1 MDGPSR
7 SGGLRQSRRSR
18 SQRDRERRRR
28 RTDLGASSPSSG
40 SEQERCRDSLL
51 GASGGECRPVFPG
64 ARHRPPR
71 RRKRESVSCEE
82 DIIDGFAIASFI
94 SLEALEMDCSLKPP
108 ERAGMLMGRGSKR
121 KRGLDENGGP
131 LTEPEE
137 GAPATYTTSSWEKR
151 RNEKKKREAKVSGN
165 TMETGYICDAE
176 SESGDKASDN
186 DMEPTFIVSTR
197 EVSSNPVSM
206 ASTVSNG
213 CALLPSNSGPARL
226 SVTPRVSGL
235 ERSQERSLELPYPEA
250 TSTSSSLLLPR
261 SPASVSTS
269 LAEQN
274 GNAALHHRH
283 DCSPPQHKPKSFLS
297 IPGRPH
303 GVYIN
308 NRNSTSVKTTSSSA
322 SSSSIRP
329 STPSTSISAVR
340 GPSGPSGVLR
350 PSSRP
355 SPGALFTPPP
365 VLPPPP
371 PLLQVSP
378 RSSGDSELL
387 RQDMNP
393 HFLAQS
399 TEREGRASGSSA
411 GVSASSASGGAS
423 VSSSSSGSSS
433 RPVQAQTSIPPLA
446 YQFHQHNHQHQHTH
460 THQHF
465 LHPPAAAP
473 PMVRRPQVPVTHF
486 RFEKF
491 TGKIDGLFRHPF
503 FPQYPPPVPG
513 IQPVLPPTGPFSS
526 LQGAFQ
532 PKGTAPDMPARLGVV
547 PSHLQ
552 PKDPRITDPFAPSLK
567 VSSKPGKW
575 CAMHVRVAWM
585 ILRHQEKVKLM
596 QADPQKLELRN
607 DLLSRLPGPGGIGG
621 LGSLGALGGPLP
633 PSHDL
638 TRPGSLFAAASGV
651 NPSTTS
657 FIPPSTPHSSFLT
670 PATHLDPYGRSS
682 PFPPLGALGAGAF
695 GGLGS
700 PSLGASSVFGH
711 KAESSASAVGGL
723 GNPHDPWNRL
733 HVAPPFPSGPSWAK
747 GLEKRDERDRG
758 KDMGGRELTQIKDEK
773 DRDSLLYGR
782 QPVRMSP
789 GALKHRSSTPSS
801 HMNGLG
807 PLSVVAAQSD
817 GQNRE
822 RDRDRERERERD
834 RESDKRQH
842 SSSRVPASTSSA
854 PDRPRSSTSS
864 VLATP
869 PPNAP
874 SASSPLDLFGRQAHA
889 LSSEP
894 SHPSQRES
902 SGPASSSSSVSSLS
916 GKKPD
921 RTATPVSKPPTSLP
935 PGLLH
940 PPVKVKEERK
950 EEPEPVPISLPHPA
964 VPPHSF
970 ERPNSRHTHHP
981 STPSS
986 TLPLAPT
993 SGVPLPPPTPHPT
1006 HHHLPLL
1013 DRSRL
1018 AIEAYLGGAGG
1029 SAGLVVGGPPDRF
1042 AAHPHTPPQ
1051 GHSQA
1056 PHSFPW
1062 DPWRE
1067 LAAQQQQQQR
1077 REILAQRPDPH
1088 LALRTDPHL
1097 SRLLQHQHARYLEAE
1112 RAAAVAAA
1120 VAVGPHH
1127 PAAPTSTSS
1136 ASSSVTR
1143 PEFGLMSHPFDRPPQ
1158 VGGPGGGLLDEE
1170 QRAQILREDFERARY
1185 FGMHPHLSTPHL
1197 PSPSHA
1203 AHLDQLHAGLLSHT
1217 QLHPPG
1223 GSTPSHHPSLYS
1235 RLGPLHPHS
1244 HVPNGIL
1251 SKTPSLVGP
1260 LSVGAPPPLIPS
1272 VTRASTPPRSS
1283 RLGGAGD
1290 LALFSSH
1297 KDGESR

>member
-28 RTDLGASSPSSG
+28 ADLGASSPSSG
-40 SEQERCRDSLL
+40 SDQELGRGDSFL
-51 GASGGECRPVFPG
+51 GANGGEGRPVFPG

-94 SLEALEMDCSLKPP
+94 SLEALEMDCSLKLP
-108 ERAGMLMGRGSKR
+108 ERAGMFLGRGSKR

-131 LTEPEE
+131 LSEPEE
-137 GAPATYTTSSWEKR
+137 GAPATYTNSSS
-151 RNEKKKREAKVSGN
+151 RNDKKKRDAKVSGN
-165 TMETGYICDAE
+165 LMETGYICDAE

-197 EVSSNPVSM
+197 EVLSNPVSL

-213 CALLPSNSGPARL
+213 CTLLPSNSGPCRL
-226 SVTPRVSGL
+226 AVTPRVSGL
-235 ERSQERSLELPYPEA
+235 QRSQERSLELPYPEP

-261 SPASVSTS
+261 SSASVSTS
-269 LAEQN
+269 LVEQN
-274 GNAALHHRH
+274 GNGSLHHRL
-283 DCSPPQHKPKSFLS
+283 DSPPQHKPKSFLS
-297 IPGRPH
+297 FPGRTQT
-303 GVYIN
+303 VYGMGLN
-308 NRNSTSVKTTSSSA
+308 NRNSTSVKPPSSSA

-329 STPSTSISAVR
+329 PTPSTSVSASH
-340 GPSGPSGVLR
+340 GPSGAGVLR

-365 VLPPPP
+365 GLPPPP
-371 PLLQVSP
+371 PLMQASP
-378 RSSGDSELL
+378 RSADQAL
-387 RQDMNP
+387 NP
-393 HFLAQS
+393 HFQS
-399 TEREGRASGSSA
+399 ADRDGRTSGSSA
-411 GVSASSASGGAS
+411 GVSASSASAGAT

-433 RPVQAQTSIPPLA
+433 RAVQAQTNMPPMA

-465 LHPPAAAP
+465 LHPPAPAP
-473 PMVRRPQVPVTHF
+473 PM
-486 RFEKF
+486 FEKY
-491 TGKIDGLFRHPF
+491 TGKIDGLFRHSF
-503 FPQYPPPVPG
+503 FPQYPPPVAG

-526 LQGAFQ
+526 MQGAFQ
-532 PKGTAPDMPARLGVV
+532 PKGPAPDMTARLGVV
-547 PSHLQ
+547 PPHLQ

-567 VSSKPGKW
+567 VSNKPGKW

-596 QADPQKLELRN
+596 QADPQKLDFRN
-607 DLLSRLPGPGGIGG
+607 DLMPRLPGPGGMGGIGG
-621 LGSLGALGGPLP
+621 LAGLGGPLP
-633 PSHDL
+633 PTHDL

-651 NPSTTS
+651 NPSSTS

-670 PATHLDPYGRSS
+670 PATHLDQYGRSP
-682 PFPPLGALGAGAF
+682 PFPPLGALGTGAF

-711 KAESSASAVGGL
+711 KAESSTNAVGPL

-733 HVAPPFPSGPSWAK
+733 HVAPPPFPSGPSWAK
-747 GLEKRDERDRG
+747 GLEKRDERDRM
-758 KDMGGRELTQIKDEK
+758 KEMERRELTHIKDEK

-789 GALKHRSSTPSS
+789 SALKHRSNTPSS

-807 PLSVVAAQSD
+807 PLSGVAGQSD
-817 GQNRE
+817 GQN
-822 RDRDRERERERD
+822 RERERERD
-834 RESDKRQH
+834 RERERERESEKRQH
-842 SSSRVPASTSSA
+842 SGLSSRAPASTSSA

-869 PPNAP
+869 PPRAP
-874 SASSPLDLFGRQAHA
+874 SASSPLDLFARQPHG
-889 LSSEP
+889 LSSENP
-894 SHPSQRES
+894 HSTQRES
-902 SGPASSSSSVSSLS
+902 SGPSSSSSSVNSLS
-916 GKKPD
+916 VKKPD
-921 RTATPVSKPPTSLP
+921 RTTTPVSKQTSLL
-935 PGLLH
+935 PGVLN
-940 PPVKVKEERK
+940 PSVKVKEERK

-964 VPPHSF
+964 MPPHSF
-970 ERPNSRHTHHP
+970 EPPNSRHTHHP

-986 TLPLAPT
+986 TLSLTPT
-993 SGVPLPPPTPHPT
+993 SVPLHPPTPHPP
-1006 HHHLPLL
+1006 HHHFSLL
-1013 DRSRL
+1013 DRSR
-1018 AIEAYLGGAGG
+1018 IDAYLGAAGS
-1029 SAGLVVGGPPDRF
+1029 SAGLVVGGPGDRF
-1042 AAHPHTPPQ
+1042 VAHPHTPPQ
-1051 GHSQA
+1051 GHAQP

-1067 LAAQQQQQQR
+1067 LAAQQQQHQQH
-1077 REILAQRPDPH
+1077 REVMALRQDPH
-1088 LALRTDPHL
+1088 LALRSDPHL
-1097 SRLLQHQHARYLEAE
+1097 SRLLQHQHARYLE
-1112 RAAAVAAA
+1112 RVAA

-1127 PAAPTSTSS
+1127 PGAPTSTSS
-1136 ASSSVTR
+1136 ASASATR

-1158 VGGPGGGLLDEE
+1158 IGAPGGGLLD
-1170 QRAQILREDFERARY
+1170 DVRY
-1185 FGMHPHLSTPHL
+1185 FGAMHPHLSTPHL

-1203 AHLDQLHAGLLSHT
+1203 AHLEQLHAGLLSHS
-1217 QLHPPG
+1217 QLHPHG
-1223 GSTPSHHPSLYS
+1223 GSAGSPHHPGLYS
-1235 RLGPLHPHS
+1235 RFGHLHPHPHS
-1244 HVPNGIL
+1244 HVHNGIL
-1251 SKTPSLVGP
+1251 TKTPSLVGP

-1272 VTRASTPPRSS
+1272 ATRSATPPRSS

-1290 LALFSSH
+1290 LALFSTH

>member
-28 RTDLGASSPSSG
+28 RADLGASSPSSG

-51 GASGGECRPVFPG
+51 GASNGECRPVFPG

-108 ERAGMLMGRGSKR
+108 ERAGMFMERGSKR

-151 RNEKKKREAKVSGN
+151 KNEKKKREAKVSGN
-165 TMETGYICDAE
+165 LMETGYICDAE

-186 DMEPTFIVSTR
+186 DMEPTFTVSTR
-197 EVSSNPVSM
+197 EVTM

-213 CALLPSNSGPARL
+213 CALLPSNSGPPRL

-274 GNAALHHRH
+274 GNAAPHHRH
-283 DCSPPQHKPKSFLS
+283 DCSPSQHKSKSFFS
-297 IPGRPH
+297 FPGRSQ
-303 GVYIN
+303 GVYGMGTN
-308 NRNSTSVKTTSSSA
+308 NRNSTSVKPPSSST

-329 STPSTSISAVR
+329 PTPSSVPTSVSAGR

-365 VLPPPP
+365 GLPPPP

-378 RSSGDSELL
+378 RSSADPELL
-387 RQDMNP
+387 RQELNS
-393 HFLAQS
+393 HFLASQGA
-399 TEREGRASGSSA
+399 EREGRASGSGA
-411 GVSASSASGGAS
+411 GVSASSASGSAS

-433 RPVQAQTSIPPLA
+433 RTGQAQTSIPPMA

-465 LHPPAAAP
+465 LHPPATAP
-473 PMVRRPQVPVTHF
+473 PM
-486 RFEKF
+486 FEKF
-491 TGKIDGLFRHPF
+491 TGKIDSLFRHPY

-532 PKGTAPDMPARLGVV
+532 PKLVALQGTAPDMPARLGVV
-547 PSHLQ
+547 PPHLQ

-567 VSSKPGKW
+567 VSNKPGKW

-596 QADPQKLELRN
+596 HADPQKLELRN
-607 DLLSRLPGPGGIGG
+607 DSLPRLPGPGGIGG
-621 LGSLGALGGPLP
+621 IGSLGALGGPLP
-633 PSHDL
+633 PTHDL

-651 NPSTTS
+651 NPSSTS

-670 PATHLDPYGRSS
+670 PATHLDPYGRSP

-733 HVAPPFPSGPSWAK
+733 HVAPPFSSGPAWAK
-747 GLEKRDERDRG
+747 GLEKRDDRDRG

-807 PLSVVAAQSD
+807 PLSIVAAQSD
-817 GQNRE
+817 GQN
-822 RDRDRERERERD
+822 RERERERD

-874 SASSPLDLFGRQAHA
+874 PASSPLEIFGRQAHG
-889 LSSEP
+889 LSSET

-902 SGPASSSSSVSSLS
+902 SGPASSSSSVSSLPV
-916 GKKPD
+916 KKPD
-921 RTATPVSKPPTSLP
+921 RTTTPVSKPPTNLP

-950 EEPEPVPISLPHPA
+950 EEPEPVPISVPHPA

-986 TLPLAPT
+986 TLSLTHT
-993 SGVPLPPPTPHPT
+993 SGVPLPPPT

-1029 SAGLVVGGPPDRF
+1029 SAGLVVGAPADRF

-1067 LAAQQQQQQR
+1067 IAAQQQQQQR

-1097 SRLLQHQHARYLEAE
+1097 SRLFQQHQQARYFEAE
-1112 RAAAVAAA
+1112 RAAAVVAA

-1127 PAAPTSTSS
+1127 PPTSTS
-1136 ASSSVTR
+1136 ASSSATR
-1143 PEFGLMSHPFDRPPQ
+1143 PEFGLMSHPFDRPHQ
-1158 VGGPGGGLLDEE
+1158 VGGHGGGLLDEE
-1170 QRAQILREDFERARY
+1170 QRAQILREDFERVRY
-1185 FGMHPHLSTPHL
+1185 FGLHPHLSTPHL

-1203 AHLDQLHAGLLSHT
+1203 VHLEQLHAGLLSHT

-1223 GSTPSHHPSLYS
+1223 ASTPSHHPSLYS
-1235 RLGPLHPHS
+1235 RLGPMHAHS

-1251 SKTPSLVGP
+1251 TKAPSLVAP
-1260 LSVGAPPPLIPS
+1260 MSVGAPPPLIPS
-1272 VTRASTPPRSS
+1272 ATRTSTPPRSS

>member
-473 PMVRRPQVPVTHF
+473 PM
-486 RFEKF
+486 FEKF

-638 TRPGSLFAAASGV
+638 TRPGSLFAAA
-651 NPSTTS
+651 N
-657 FIPPSTPHSSFLT
+657 
-670 PATHLDPYGRSS
+670 PYGRSS

>member
-473 PMVRRPQVPVTHF
+473 PM
-486 RFEKF
+486 FEKF

-532 PKGTAPDMPARLGVV
+532 PKLVALQGTAPDMPARLGVV

>member
-28 RTDLGASSPSSG
+28 RADLGASSPSSG
-40 SEQERCRDSLL
+40 SEQERCRDTLL
-51 GASGGECRPVFPG
+51 GVSGGECRPVFPG

-137 GAPATYTTSSWEKR
+137 GAPATYTTSSWFKR

-165 TMETGYICDAE
+165 FMETGYICDAE
-176 SESGDKASDN
+176 SDSGDKASDN

-206 ASTVSNG
+206 ASAVSNG
-213 CALLPSNSGPARL
+213 CALLPSNSGPPRL

-235 ERSQERSLELPYPEA
+235 ERSQERSRELPYPEA

-274 GNAALHHRH
+274 GNAAPHHRH
-283 DCSPPQHKPKSFLS
+283 DCSPPQHKPKQFLS
-297 IPGRPH
+297 FPGRTP
-303 GVYIN
+303 GVYAVGIN
-308 NRNSTSVKTTSSSA
+308 NRSNTSVKTPSSSTP
-322 SSSSIRP
+322 SSIRP
-329 STPSTSISAVR
+329 PTPSTSVPAGR
-340 GPSGPSGVLR
+340 GPSG

-365 VLPPPP
+365 GLPPPP
-371 PLLQVSP
+371 PLLQASP
-378 RSSGDSELL
+378 RSSADPELL
-387 RQDMNP
+387 RQELNS
-393 HFLAQS
+393 HFLAAQS

-411 GVSASSASGGAS
+411 GVSANSSSGSAS
-423 VSSSSSGSSS
+423 VSSSNSGSSS
-433 RPVQAQTSIPPLA
+433 RAGHSIPPMA

-473 PMVRRPQVPVTHF
+473 PMVRRPQVP
-486 RFEKF
+486 FEKF
-491 TGKIDGLFRHPF
+491 PGKIDGLFRHPF
-503 FPQYPPPVPG
+503 YPQYPPPVPG
-513 IQPVLPPTGPFSS
+513 IQPVLPPAGPFSS

-547 PSHLQ
+547 PPHLQ
-552 PKDPRITDPFAPSLK
+552 PKDPRITDPFTPSLK
-567 VSSKPGKW
+567 VSNKPGKW

-607 DLLSRLPGPGGIGG
+607 DLLPRLPGPGGIGG
-621 LGSLGALGGPLP
+621 IGSLGPLGGPLP
-633 PSHDL
+633 PTQDL
-638 TRPGSLFAAASGV
+638 TRPGSLFAATSGV
-651 NPSTTS
+651 NPSSTS

-670 PATHLDPYGRSS
+670 PATHLDPYGRSP

-723 GNPHDPWNRL
+723 GNPHDPWTRI

-747 GLEKRDERDRG
+747 GLEKRDDRDRM
-758 KDMGGRELTQIKDEK
+758 KDMGGREHTQIKDEK

-807 PLSVVAAQSD
+807 PLVAAQSD

-822 RDRDRERERERD
+822 RDRERERE

-842 SSSRVPASTSSA
+842 SSSRVPVSTSSA

-874 SASSPLDLFGRQAHA
+874 SASSPLDLLGRQAHA
-889 LSSEP
+889 LNSEQ

-902 SGPASSSSSVSSLS
+902 SGPASSSSSVSSLPV
-916 GKKPD
+916 KKPD
-921 RTATPVSKPPTSLP
+921 RTTTPVSKPPTSLP

-950 EEPEPVPISLPHPA
+950 EEPEPVPISLPHPS
-964 VPPHSF
+964 VPSHSF

-986 TLPLAPT
+986 NLSLTPT
-993 SGVPLPPPTPHPT
+993 SVVPLPPPTPHPT
-1006 HHHLPLL
+1006 HHQLLL

-1018 AIEAYLGGAGG
+1018 ALEAYLGGAGG
-1029 SAGLVVGGPPDRF
+1029 SAGLVVGGPADRF

-1067 LAAQQQQQQR
+1067 HHQR
-1077 REILAQRPDPH
+1077 REMLAHRSDPH

-1097 SRLLQHQHARYLEAE
+1097 SRLIQHQHARYLEAE

-1120 VAVGPHH
+1120 VGPHH
-1127 PAAPTSTSS
+1127 SVVPTSTS
-1136 ASSSVTR
+1136 ASSSATR
-1143 PEFGLMSHPFDRPPQ
+1143 PEFGLMSHPFDRPHQ

-1170 QRAQILREDFERARY
+1170 QRAQILREDFERVRY
-1185 FGMHPHLSTPHL
+1185 FGMQPQFSTPHL

-1203 AHLDQLHAGLLSHT
+1203 AHLEQLHAGLLSHT

-1223 GSTPSHHPSLYS
+1223 GSAPSHHPSFYS
-1235 RLGPLHPHS
+1235 RLGPLH

-1251 SKTPSLVGP
+1251 TKTPSLVAP
-1260 LSVGAPPPLIPS
+1260 SLVGAPPPLIPS
-1272 VTRASTPPRSS
+1272 VTRSSTPPRSS
-1283 RLGGAGD
+1283 RLGAGD
-1290 LALFSSH
+1290 LALFSSL

>member
-532 PKGTAPDMPARLGVV
+532 PKLVALQGTAPDMPARLGVV

-638 TRPGSLFAAASGV
+638 TRPGSLFAAA
-651 NPSTTS
+651 N
-657 FIPPSTPHSSFLT
+657 
-670 PATHLDPYGRSS
+670 PYGRSS

>member
-28 RTDLGASSPSSG
+28 REDLGASSPSSG

-137 GAPATYTTSSWEKR
+137 GAPATYTTSSWLTR

-165 TMETGYICDAE
+165 FMETGYICDAE

-206 ASTVSNG
+206 ASAVSNG
-213 CALLPSNSGPARL
+213 LAMLPSNSGPPRL
-226 SVTPRVSGL
+226 AVTPRVSGL
-235 ERSQERSLELPYPEA
+235 ERSQERSRELPYPEA

-274 GNAALHHRH
+274 GNAAPHHRH

-297 IPGRPH
+297 FAGRSQ
-303 GVYIN
+303 GVYGMGII
-308 NRNSTSVKTTSSSA
+308 NSTSVKPPSSSA
-322 SSSSIRP
+322 PSSSIRP
-329 STPSTSISAVR
+329 PTPSTSVPAGR

-365 VLPPPP
+365 GLPPPP

-378 RSSGDSELL
+378 RSSADPELL
-387 RQDMNP
+387 NS
-393 HFLAQS
+393 HFLAAQN

-411 GVSASSASGGAS
+411 GVSANSASGGAS
-423 VSSSSSGSSS
+423 VSSSNSGSSS
-433 RPVQAQTSIPPLA
+433 RAVQAQASIPPMA

-465 LHPPAAAP
+465 LHPPAAGP
-473 PMVRRPQVPVTHF
+473 PM
-486 RFEKF
+486 FEKF
-491 TGKIDGLFRHPF
+491 PGKIEGLFRHPF
-503 FPQYPPPVPG
+503 YPQYPPPVPG
-513 IQPVLPPTGPFSS
+513 IQPVLPPAGPFSS

-547 PSHLQ
+547 PPHLQ
-552 PKDPRITDPFAPSLK
+552 PKDPRMLILLPQITDPFAPSLK
-567 VSSKPGKW
+567 VSNKPGKW

-607 DLLSRLPGPGGIGG
+607 DLLPRLPGPGGIGG
-621 LGSLGALGGPLP
+621 IGSLGPLGGPLP
-633 PSHDL
+633 PTHDL

-651 NPSTTS
+651 NPSSTS

-670 PATHLDPYGRSS
+670 PATHLDPYGRSP

-747 GLEKRDERDRG
+747 GLEKRDDRDRG

-807 PLSVVAAQSD
+807 PLSMVAAQSD
-817 GQNRE
+817 GHNRE
-822 RDRDRERERERD
+822 RERERERERD

-842 SSSRVPASTSSA
+842 SSSRIPASTSSA

-874 SASSPLDLFGRQAHA
+874 SASSPLDLLGRQAHA
-889 LSSEP
+889 LNSEP

-902 SGPASSSSSVSSLS
+902 SGPASSSSSVSSLPV
-916 GKKPD
+916 KKPD
-921 RTATPVSKPPTSLP
+921 RTTTPVSKPPTSLP

-950 EEPEPVPISLPHPA
+950 EETDPVPISLPHSS
-964 VPPHSF
+964 VPHSF
-970 ERPNSRHTHHP
+970 DRPNSRHTHHP

-986 TLPLAPT
+986 TLSLTPT
-993 SGVPLPPPTPHPT
+993 TGMPLPPPTPHPT
-1006 HHHLPLL
+1006 HHQLPLL
-1013 DRSRL
+1013 DRPRL
-1018 AIEAYLGGAGG
+1018 TLEAYLGGAGG
-1029 SAGLVVGGPPDRF
+1029 SAGLVVGPPADRF
-1042 AAHPHTPPQ
+1042 AAHTHTPPQ

-1067 LAAQQQQQQR
+1067 LAAQQQQHQR
-1077 REILAQRPDPH
+1077 REMLAQRPDPH

-1127 PAAPTSTSS
+1127 PAAPTSTS
-1136 ASSSVTR
+1136 ASSSATR

-1158 VGGPGGGLLDEE
+1158 VGGPGGSLLDDE
-1170 QRAQILREDFERARY
+1170 QRAHILREDFERVRY

-1203 AHLDQLHAGLLSHT
+1203 AHLEQLHAGLLSHT

-1251 SKTPSLVGP
+1251 AKAPGLVAPG
-1260 LSVGAPPPLIPS
+1260 LVGAPPPLISS

-1290 LALFSSH
+1290 LSLFGSH